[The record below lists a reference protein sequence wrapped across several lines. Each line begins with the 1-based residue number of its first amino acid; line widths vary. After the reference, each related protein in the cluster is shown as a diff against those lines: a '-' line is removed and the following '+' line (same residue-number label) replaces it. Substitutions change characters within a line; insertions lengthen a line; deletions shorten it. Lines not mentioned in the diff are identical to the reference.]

1 MCRCVFSNIAF
12 HPWKKSK
19 KIYCIVCF
27 YALRLGQG
35 LAIHTPRTLTKLPHT
50 PYNAYTL
57 IKNFMRKL
65 LPYFAPYILWLFVL
79 VALVYGQVSVTLS
92 LPDYMANI
100 VNKGIVEA
108 NSSYILHTG
117 LRMLVLTLLGGLC
130 TIGVSFTAARI
141 GAGFVRRLRVGLF
154 SRVENF
160 SLNEFNT
167 FSTASLITRATND
180 MQQLQQTLVL
190 LLRMALVAPFMGVGA
205 IIKAHQLAPQMSW
218 IMALAIGI
226 LVIIISL
233 LFTIVVPKFKQI
245 QQLVDRLSLIMREM
259 LTGIRVIRAFDTETH
274 EEKKFDVANRASVK
288 LNLFVNRAMII
299 LQPTMMLV
307 MSLTSLAIIWIGAHY
322 VDTRT
327 LQLGSLL
334 AFMQYATQAVMAFLM
349 LSFIFIL
356 APRALVSATRINE
369 VLASE
374 STILDPKEPRSLPA
388 EGKGQIEFRDVSFGY
403 HNSEKPVLEHIS
415 FVARPAQ
422 TTAIVGGTGSGKST
436 LVNLIPRLYDVT
448 EGSILLDGVDIREAT
463 QADVRSRIGYATQ
476 KAILF
481 SGTIASN
488 ISYGSHLSEDRI
500 AAAAKVAQATE
511 FINEL
516 PEGYTSTVARGGSNL
531 SGGQKQRVAIA
542 RAIAKQPAVYI
553 FDDSFSALDMKTDA
567 ALRQELAKETAGK
580 TVLIVAQRISSIMHA
595 DQIIVLDDGRVV
607 AQGTHQSL
615 LASSKVYREIA
626 ESQLTAA
633 ELAGD
638 AA

>member
-1 MCRCVFSNIAF
+1 
-12 HPWKKSK
+12 
-19 KIYCIVCF
+19 
-27 YALRLGQG
+27 
-35 LAIHTPRTLTKLPHT
+35 
-50 PYNAYTL
+50 
-57 IKNFMRKL
+57 MRKL
-65 LPYFAPYILWLFVL
+65 APYFAPYLLWLLVL
-79 VALVYGQVSVTLS
+79 VGLVYGQVSVTLS

-100 VNKGIVEA
+100 VNKGILGS

-117 LRMLVLTLLGGLC
+117 LRMLLITLLGGLC

-141 GAGFVRRLRVGLF
+141 AAGFVRRLRLALF
-154 SRVENF
+154 TRVENF

-205 IIKAHQLAPQMSW
+205 IIKAHQLAPQMTW
-218 IMALAIGI
+218 IMALAIGF
-226 LVIIISL
+226 LVIIITL
-233 LFTIVVPKFKQI
+233 LFIIVVPKFKQI

-259 LTGIRVIRAFDTETH
+259 LTGIRVIRAFDKESY
-274 EEKKFDVANRASVK
+274 EEKKFDVANRTSVK

-322 VDTRT
+322 IDTKA

-334 AFMQYATQAVMAFLM
+334 AFMQYAIQAVMAFLM

-356 APRALVSATRINE
+356 APRALVSANRINE

-374 STILDPKEPRSLPA
+374 STIIDPKYPRALPPS
-388 EGKGQIEFRDVSFGY
+388 GKGQIEFRDVSFGY
-403 HNSEKPVLEHIS
+403 HDSEKPVLEHVS
-415 FVARPAQ
+415 FTAQPAE

-448 EGSILLDGVDIREAT
+448 DGAILLDGIDIREAT

-476 KAILF
+476 KATLF

-488 ISYGSHLSEDRI
+488 ISYGSRLTQEQI
-500 AAAAKVAQATE
+500 TKAAKVAQVTE
-511 FINEL
+511 FIDEL
-516 PEGYTSTVARGGSNL
+516 PKKYKAEVARGGSNL
-531 SGGQKQRVAIA
+531 SGGQKQRISIA
-542 RAIAKQPAVYI
+542 RAIAKQPAVYV

-580 TVLIVAQRISSIMHA
+580 TVIIVAQRISSIMQA
-595 DQIIVLDDGRVV
+595 DQIIVLDDGQIV
-607 AQGTHQSL
+607 ARGTHQSL

-626 ESQLTAA
+626 ESQLSAA
-633 ELAGD
+633 ELAGEIS
-638 AA
+638 